1 MFKTFSTKLLN
12 KLSNRRY
19 YCNVNKSDLNLIDQK
34 INIVDE
40 KINVVANKLDF
51 VFYFFQTFDVHS
63 IAVKVFS
70 LICQYN
76 ESFIGLL

>member
-40 KINVVANKLDF
+40 KINIVANKLDY
-51 VFYFFQTFDVHS
+51 VFYIS
-63 IAVKVFS
+63 IISSVSSIIIKVFE
-70 LICQYN
+70 N
-76 ESFIGLL
+76 